1 MSGDASTFPTICAW
15 NAVWRASATSPT
27 GLPASRR
34 ESVARELDCRFAL
47 AVRRSHS
54 SVCVVQPILDTALDP
69 DGKGSR
75 GSKQQNEQTDR

>member
-1 MSGDASTFPTICAW
+1 MERRLARLR
-15 NAVWRASATSPT
+15 N
-27 GLPASRR
+27 LPAGLLAGRR
-34 ESVARELDCRFAL
+34 ESIARELDCRFAL
-47 AVRRSHS
+47 AVRGSPP